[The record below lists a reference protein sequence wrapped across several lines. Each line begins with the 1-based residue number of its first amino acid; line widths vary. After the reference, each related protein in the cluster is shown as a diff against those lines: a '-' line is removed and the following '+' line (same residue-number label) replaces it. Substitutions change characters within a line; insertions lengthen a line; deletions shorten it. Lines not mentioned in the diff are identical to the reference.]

1 MRGFAL
7 SVSDI
12 LPERVPER
20 VTAITL
26 LSYGCQNLCAVC
38 IRHDSRS
45 VENFVKAVTD
55 TCSMWDGAII
65 LETSDPTALMSAL
78 ATIPDRHPIVLGADA
93 GNMEMMSTA
102 ARMFSCPLVVSSDDI
117 GALMDLADMA
127 SDEGI
132 EEVYLDPKV
141 RNMKGCLES
150 NTDIHRLAERLPQ
163 ADHPI
168 LTKAWSGEYA
178 LSIVAV
184 SAMRYGSLM
193 VLDDLDMQSCL
204 ILDDIMNRY
213 R

>member
-12 LPERVPER
+12 LLERVPER

-93 GNMEMMSTA
+93 DNMEMMSTA

-117 GALMDLADMA
+117 GALMDLVDMA

-178 LSIVAV
+178 LSIAAV

>member
-55 TCSMWDGAII
+55 TCSMWDGTII

-93 GNMEMMSTA
+93 SNMEMMSTA

-117 GALMDLADMA
+117 GALMDLVDMA

-132 EEVYLDPKV
+132 GEVYLDPKV

-178 LSIVAV
+178 LSIAAV

>member
-93 GNMEMMSTA
+93 DNMEIMSTA

-117 GALMDLADMA
+117 GALMDLVDMA

-178 LSIVAV
+178 LSIAAV

>member
-78 ATIPDRHPIVLGADA
+78 TTIPDRHPIVLGADA

-117 GALMDLADMA
+117 GALMDLVDMA

-163 ADHPI
+163 ANHPI

-178 LSIVAV
+178 LSIAAV
-184 SAMRYGSLM
+184 SAMRYGSFM

>member
-93 GNMEMMSTA
+93 DNMEMMSTA

-117 GALMDLADMA
+117 GALMDLVDMA
-127 SDEGI
+127 SNEGV

-178 LSIVAV
+178 LSIAAV

>member
-55 TCSMWDGAII
+55 TCSMWDGAIV

-93 GNMEMMSTA
+93 SNMEMMSTA

-117 GALMDLADMA
+117 GALMDLVDMA

-163 ADHPI
+163 ANHPI

-178 LSIVAV
+178 LSIAVV

>member
-93 GNMEMMSTA
+93 DNMEMMSTA

-117 GALMDLADMA
+117 GTLMDLVDMA

-178 LSIVAV
+178 LSIAAV